1 MFAPVSRRL
10 SRATLIVLALA
21 ALGSATIGHAAAAEP
36 RPAPDTGGIATIPVD
51 LEPGGPRPSGAI
63 PSALNVFRADAFRFQ
78 DPNYAACTATSALVM
93 LNLIA
98 LNQNG
103 GTGFTWVPRW
113 GNAAVDSILAW
124 ERTHDTLAGG
134 SGSDP
139 HGWRN
144 ALNYYGWGSGSL
156 GSGSRIYEDL
166 AYTSY
171 DGAMK
176 NAIRQLIR
184 TRKPVGI
191 LAWQGRHAQFITG
204 YVGLKGDPFARGSG
218 RRYANDFTVDA
229 VYLSDPLK
237 ADGWVNARIGYSTL
251 KSTTNSKLRFAPY
264 RETDSPYDDPY
275 TDGTRAA
282 RDEWYD
288 RWVIV
293 APLR

>member
-1 MFAPVSRRL
+1 MSDPISRRL
-10 SRATLIVLALA
+10 SHATLIVLAVL
-21 ALGSATIGHAAAAEP
+21 ALGSATVGRVAAAEP
-36 RPAPDTGGIATIPVD
+36 RPAPGTAGITSIPVD

-63 PSALNVFRADAFRFQ
+63 PAALNVFRPDAFRYQ
-78 DPNYAACTATSALVM
+78 DPNFSACTAASALVM
-93 LNLIA
+93 LNTIA
-98 LNQNG
+98 LNKNG
-103 GTGFTWVPRW
+103 GSGFTWVPRW
-113 GNAAVDSILAW
+113 GGAAVDSILAW

-144 ALNYYGWGSGSL
+144 ALNYYGWGSGAL

-171 DGAMK
+171 DRAMK

-184 TRKPVGI
+184 TRRPVGI
-191 LAWQGRHAQFITG
+191 LAWQGRHTQFITG
-204 YVGLKGDPFARGSG
+204 YDGLRGDPFARSSPLK
-218 RRYANDFTVDA
+218 YANDFTIDA

-237 ADGWVNARIGYSTL
+237 ADNWVNARIGYSTL
-251 KSTTNSKLRFAPY
+251 KSSPNAKLRFAPY
-264 RETDSPYDDPY
+264 LETDSPYDDPY
-275 TDGTRAA
+275 TPGTVAA
-282 RDEWYD
+282 RNEWYG